1 MNKKKGKIK
10 HSSKPNT
17 WKVEKQTYSP
27 LLRHKNKIQEERREA
42 IIKRLSEVTEWKEG
56 WFSNKSDSVILRL
69 AQKHL

>member
-10 HSSKPNT
+10 HSSKPKT

-27 LLRHKNKIQEERREA
+27 LLRHKNKIQKDRRA
-42 IIKRLSEVTEWKEG
+42 TIIKRLSEATEWKEE

>member
-10 HSSKPNT
+10 HSSKPKT

-27 LLRHKNKIQEERREA
+27 LLRHKNKIQKERREA
-42 IIKRLSEVTEWKEG
+42 IIKRLSDVTEWKEG